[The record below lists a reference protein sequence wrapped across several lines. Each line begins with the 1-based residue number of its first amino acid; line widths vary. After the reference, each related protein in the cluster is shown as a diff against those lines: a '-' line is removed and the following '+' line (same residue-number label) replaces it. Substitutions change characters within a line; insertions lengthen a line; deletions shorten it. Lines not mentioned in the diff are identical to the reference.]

1 MTITQVAN
9 PVAATTRGLNA
20 VNRVAAV
27 MATFAMLLT
36 FAAPQADA
44 QSYPNRPLRFVVGNP
59 PGGTTDLMARILA
72 DRLKD
77 RIGQPVVIE
86 TRAGAASLL
95 AIDYVAKQPADGYT
109 FVVASSSIATMPTL
123 NPNAGYNPARDFTPV
138 AGIAI
143 APFLVMVRGDFPAQ
157 NLGEFVAY
165 AKANPGKIN
174 VGAAG
179 NGSFDHLA
187 GTAFVLKSNTK
198 MTWIAYK
205 GEAAAVADLV
215 GGRVDASFL
224 QWGTSGPHILAGKI
238 RVLASMS
245 AARVPTLPNVP
256 TAAEAG
262 TPVEAAAWFAMFG
275 PAGLPK
281 EVVDLLSRESTAILR
296 QPEAAERIRAVNQ
309 QPMILTPE
317 QLGALLRK
325 STEDWAAVIKAAD
338 LKVQ

>member
-1 MTITQVAN
+1 MTIIKTLAGFAQWARGR
-9 PVAATTRGLNA
+9 AAIT
-20 VNRVAAV
+20 VVSAV
-27 MATFAMLLT
+27 MAMTAILT
-36 FAAPQADA
+36 GAAPQRADA
-44 QSYPNRPLRFVVGNP
+44 QAYPNKPLRFVVGNP
-59 PGGTTDLMARILA
+59 PGGTTDLMARIVA

-95 AIDYVAKQPADGYT
+95 ALEYVAKQPADGYT
-109 FVVASSSIATMPTL
+109 FVVASSSIATLPIL
-123 NPNAGYNPARDFTPV
+123 NPNATYNPTRDFTPV

-143 APFLVMVRGDFPAQ
+143 APFLVMVRGDFPVQ
-157 NLGEFVAY
+157 NLAEFVAY

-187 GTAFVLKSNTK
+187 GTAFVLKSGTK

-224 QWGTSGPHILAGKI
+224 QWGTSGPHILAGRI

-245 AARVPTLPNVP
+245 AARVPTLPNIP
-256 TAAEAG
+256 TATELG
-262 TPVEAAAWFAMFG
+262 TPVEAAAWFALFG

-281 EVVDLLSRESTAILR
+281 EAVDLLSRESTAILN
-296 QPEAAERIRAVNQ
+296 QAEAAERIRAVFQ

-317 QLGALLRK
+317 QLGALVRK
-325 STEDWAAVIKAAD
+325 SAEDWAVVIKAAD